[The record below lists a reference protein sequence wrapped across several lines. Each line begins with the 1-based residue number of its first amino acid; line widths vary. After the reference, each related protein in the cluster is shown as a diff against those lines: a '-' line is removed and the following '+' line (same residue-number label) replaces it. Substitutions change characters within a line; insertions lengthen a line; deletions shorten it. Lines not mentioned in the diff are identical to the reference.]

1 MERFKLMPRHILL
14 LALPVFAAML
24 GGLLTSGSLEAF
36 MTLTGAKGISPSQ
49 FFFAVS
55 LLVGALAFS
64 WRSLPKSVTAAVVL
78 FFPLVYSI
86 LMSRTL
92 GIKSSLFLVYGLNL
106 AFCIS
111 IALTMGLTF
120 FSKLMIRI
128 RTAAFA
134 AIAALMQ
141 TFYFQI
147 LYLLLGGSY
156 TKSSFATNFMSAFFL
171 FIFIGFGL
179 SIADIVIIRKEVEEL
194 RKERQRIAEDEEEDD
209 I

>member
-1 MERFKLMPRHILL
+1 MERLKLMPRHILL
-14 LALPVFAAML
+14 LALPVLAAML
-24 GGLLTSGSLEAF
+24 GGLLTSGSLQAF
-36 MTLTGAKGISPSQ
+36 MTLPGAKGISPAQ

-55 LLVGALAFS
+55 MLVGAIAFS
-64 WRSLPKSVTAAVVL
+64 WRCLPRSFTAAVVL
-78 FFPLVYSI
+78 FFPLAYSI
-86 LMSRTL
+86 VMSRTL

-106 AFCIS
+106 VFCIS
-111 IALTMGLTF
+111 LALTMWLTF

-141 TFYFQI
+141 TLYFQV
-147 LYLLLGGSY
+147 LYMLLGSSY
-156 TKSSFATNFMSAFFL
+156 TRSSITTNYLSAFFL

-194 RKERQRIAEDEEEDD
+194 RKEHQRMAEDDDD